1 MVQQNA
7 TGYGFGLSPSL
18 AASTYVTVIFG
29 NYAYPNSATYAAA
42 GAAWSTLTA
51 YKWRVRKT
59 SGGQAVGF
67 GTVSATS
74 SGLMPASNSNLD
86 DATATRLGLKQYLHG
101 TTYNGGNAP
110 TLSTGFTSPVF
121 VRGVFIPYQMQDGAW
136 RLKFNVDVTHASGG
150 SGTFNIDGVTT
161 KQTSGLNQ
169 AFAISLSTGS
179 LDFISGT
186 GFCATNSTFYVSGSS
201 GQTEF
206 IASGDVELDS
216 KPTWA
221 Y

>member
-1 MVQQNA
+1 LVANN
-7 TGYGFGLSPSL
+7 TSYGIYLTSND
-18 AASTYVTVIFG
+18 STSIYVSFG
-29 NYAYPNSATYAAA
+29 NGGRQPGVTYAAA
-42 GAAWSTLTA
+42 GASWAGVAADTNR
-51 YKWRVRKT
+51 WRVVK
-59 SGGQAVGF
+59 SVSGQAVGF

-110 TLSTGFTSPVF
+110 TLTTGFTSPVF